1 MERHKG
7 KGDKERA
14 VDASDNR
21 NAELNAKNVL
31 QRHRNQ
37 EEQQVADAFDK
48 RDRTQAFWS

>member
-21 NAELNAKNVL
+21 NAELNTQNLL

-37 EEQQVADAFDK
+37 EEQQVADALDK
-48 RDRTQAFWS
+48 SDGTQALWG